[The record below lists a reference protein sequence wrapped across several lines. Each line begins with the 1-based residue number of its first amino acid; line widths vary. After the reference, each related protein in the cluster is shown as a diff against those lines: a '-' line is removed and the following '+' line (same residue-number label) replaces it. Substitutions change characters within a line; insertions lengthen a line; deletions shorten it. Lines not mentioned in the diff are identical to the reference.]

1 MNRIKLQQYEEKK
14 NRLQFPLKLKE
25 YNIKLLYNDKIK
37 EYKNTCKSINEKIIK
52 KYQKNQKTINHL
64 SDYIDKITNDIFKDN
79 LYSKE
84 KKILKNLETN
94 INMIKDYEEQ
104 KKKLYI
110 YDKEELEDKLGDL
123 FKIKE
128 MHQKKKF
135 EYLKKETKYHFDLHK
150 KLNEEFEDTKNELR
164 NPSDNFEFLIND
176 NRHMIT
182 KLEIIKNINM
192 KLNEIY
198 KKEKKYYL
206 ELLQNKAEKNN
217 INQILENNKKVICND
232 DKKTNEK
239 NKNKI
244 IKRNIKRN
252 KSTLTNNY
260 YDIFNCYYYNNNKDN
275 KIFTINNLKKEL
287 STINDINAFSPRKTS
302 KFFKRTELKKCLSS
316 NKIFNKKNLSIQ
328 TNLNSLI
335 QNDYSK
341 SISITSKSSKHR
353 VLSANSPQKVKIK
366 NNLNINNENDNK
378 EKIFLMNIHD
388 FLKKHTE
395 TRKKYIIFM
404 RQLISDEIK
413 TLLWVKDFITKLIKE
428 LRYDIDDVNKN
439 IALNNKMNIN
449 NDDLKIR
456 LKENEK
462 YLNFCTYFFDN
473 CLKGNNKI
481 KYLLD

>member
-1 MNRIKLQQYEEKK
+1 MNRIKLHQYEEKK

-64 SDYIDKITNDIFKDN
+64 SDYIDKIKNDIFKDN

-217 INQILENNKKVICND
+217 INQIFENNKKVICND

-239 NKNKI
+239 NIIIIIKI
-244 IKRNIKRN
+244 IKF
-252 KSTLTNNY
+252 L
-260 YDIFNCYYYNNNKDN
+260 
-275 KIFTINNLKKEL
+275 L
-287 STINDINAFSPRKTS
+287 
-302 KFFKRTELKKCLSS
+302 
-316 NKIFNKKNLSIQ
+316 
-328 TNLNSLI
+328 LI
-335 QNDYSK
+335 
-341 SISITSKSSKHR
+341 I
-353 VLSANSPQKVKIK
+353 
-366 NNLNINNENDNK
+366 
-378 EKIFLMNIHD
+378 
-388 FLKKHTE
+388 
-395 TRKKYIIFM
+395 
-404 RQLISDEIK
+404 
-413 TLLWVKDFITKLIKE
+413 
-428 LRYDIDDVNKN
+428 
-439 IALNNKMNIN
+439 
-449 NDDLKIR
+449 
-456 LKENEK
+456 
-462 YLNFCTYFFDN
+462 
-473 CLKGNNKI
+473 
-481 KYLLD
+481 